1 MASLKLHRTTVINH
15 ENLRGLSPKKLFA
28 ISSFQ
33 NPKDVLES
41 GIEGSPN
48 KWGRGSVTQLK
59 VNKREEVNS
68 EEELFESSTNKV

>member
-1 MASLKLHRTTVINH
+1 MTSLKLHRTTIINH

-48 KWGRGSVTQLK
+48 KWGRGVGNTTKS
-59 VNKREEVNS
+59 
-68 EEELFESSTNKV
+68 